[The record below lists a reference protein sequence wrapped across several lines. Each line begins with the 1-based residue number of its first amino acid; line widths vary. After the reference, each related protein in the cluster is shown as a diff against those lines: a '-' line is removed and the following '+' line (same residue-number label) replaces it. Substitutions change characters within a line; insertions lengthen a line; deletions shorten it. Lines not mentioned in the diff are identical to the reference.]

1 MDIVNKKYS
10 REEALEKILEVYSQW
25 YILRSELTT
34 TSDGLDSSD
43 NPGSGITLVNSGR
56 MDEEEGAY
64 LMSRRAMIWEAESHE
79 YVYFFATAHLTK
91 ADLEK
96 ALEESY
102 VKGMKCIV
110 PGPKH
115 RCSYIATVIV
125 ADAAAADAV
134 SYIKEYRKR
143 ENFKMSLHGWMDHLV
158 AVVLPGKI
166 EVSPGGKRMEDI
178 LEYSLDPEG
187 YKARRR
193 GIKGFLRKL
202 FR

>member
-1 MDIVNKKYS
+1 MNNIKFS
-10 REEALEKILEVYSQW
+10 REEALEKILNVYSRW
-25 YILRSELTT
+25 YILQPEAATAP
-34 TSDGLDSSD
+34 DGVDSSEI
-43 NPGSGITLVNSGR
+43 SQTAITLVQSGR

-64 LMSRRAMIWEAESHE
+64 VMTRRVMVWEAESHE
-79 YVYFFATAHLTK
+79 YVYFFSAGHLTM
-91 ADLEK
+91 AGLEK

-102 VKGMKCIV
+102 KRGMECIH

-125 ADAAAADAV
+125 ADSADAEAIRHI
-134 SYIKEYRKR
+134 SKFQKR
-143 ENFKMSLHGWMDHLV
+143 ENFKMSLHGWMDHMVGL
-158 AVVLPGKI
+158 VLPDSTT
-166 EVSPGGKRMEDI
+166 VSPGNKRMSEI

-187 YKARRR
+187 YKDRRR